1 MSLFDFE
8 KCLKSN
14 MQVKIHPEW
23 HELLKEEFE
32 KDYFLKLTEFVKNEY
47 QTKQIFPPGKL
58 IFNAFEKC
66 PPSKVKV
73 VIIGQDPYHGIG
85 QAMGFSFSVP
95 EGIKTPPSLV
105 NIRKEIRSDL
115 GIDSKVRN
123 DLTFWADQGVLLLN
137 SVLTVESGKA
147 GSHSGKGWEIF
158 TDEVIK
164 KVSESKEKLVFI
176 LWGAYA
182 QKKGNFINGN
192 NHLIIKSAHPSPL
205 SAYNGFFGSKP
216 FSQANEFLKVNG
228 KKEILW

>member
-1 MSLFDFE
+1 
-8 KCLKSN
+8 

-47 QTKQIFPPGKL
+47 QTKQIFPPRKL

-85 QAMGFSFSVP
+85 QAMGLSFSVP

-137 SVLTVESGKA
+137 SVLTVESRKA

-182 QKKGNFINGN
+182 QKKGIFINGN

-205 SAYNGFFGSKP
+205 SAYNGFLGSKP
-216 FSQANEFLKVNG
+216 FSQTNEFLKANG
-228 KKEILW
+228 KKEIIW